1 MLKKFEK
8 VEKTEIFVTMYSI
21 CYTRVRRMT
30 LKSLVVIFQTL
41 EPMQSQWPLQPQQ
54 PRWPQ
59 CDLYSLISTTT
70 TKNYWSWWLDPPWCQ
85 NDQYWSLLIE
95 SKILF
100 FTDISTFSVR
110 GCWRQAMLIFWKLGD
125 ETQKCKPPEATRHHN
140 SIKLLILLSLRAL
153 LYILHYETPCR
164 RPNFS

>member
-1 MLKKFEK
+1 M
-8 VEKTEIFVTMYSI
+8 VS
-21 CYTRVRRMT
+21 RMT
-30 LKSLVVIFQTL
+30 RKSLVVIFQTL
-41 EPMQSQWPLQPQQ
+41 EPRQSQWPLQPQQ

-70 TKNYWSWWLDPPWCQ
+70 KKNYWSWWLDPPWCQ

-110 GCWRQAMLIFWKLGD
+110 GCWRQPMNDTFLKTKNGYQKFIISGFQNYFQTRFYLHILI
-125 ETQKCKPPEATRHHN
+125 CKRQF
-140 SIKLLILLSLRAL
+140 IKHSSMWDT
-153 LYILHYETPCR
+153 LYICLF
-164 RPNFS
+164 NAFS